1 MKTVCTVNT
10 LSLLLIS
17 DNSFI
22 EVPRCLF
29 SMELFLNTD
38 YHGKYFCFDLPF
50 NSLKSKIWSLYYLFC
65 LSLMSAT
72 LDHLSN
78 DNIGAVKNEAI
89 LKLVYAIFYRIFIFS
104 LNDSPSK
111 LSKMFFYFI

>member
-1 MKTVCTVNT
+1 METVCTVNT

-29 SMELFLNTD
+29 SMELFLNPD

-89 LKLVYAIFYRIFIFS
+89 LKLVCYF
-104 LNDSPSK
+104 
-111 LSKMFFYFI
+111 LSNFYFFTK